1 MSERAASGQNIGSII
16 FLSAFRF
23 FFAIFLQ
30 WEPYIVNTVTVKIG
44 RVLSAQGEAFF
55 LFKYKEAKNKRVAS

>member
-23 FFAIFLQ
+23 FLPIFYSENPILLTPLQ
-30 WEPYIVNTVTVKIG
+30 SKLGGFFQHRVKP
-44 RVLSAQGEAFF
+44 F